1 MTTLNF
7 ILALLDSITSETTL
21 KILTRTSV
29 KLLKKD
35 SSGNANQLGEVYKVA
50 EHVVVVGKSYQEAVN
65 EQRTVESK
73 EADFVAEGRVWG
85 VNSGIFVMRGEEQY
99 LNTILVS
106 SKTIRYENEDGEVA
120 TDSVYRFMSKSKP
133 SSRQGVDELVKVRTF
148 KLSSILEAEVV

>member
-1 MTTLNF
+1 MTQSSILTLLN
-7 ILALLDSITSETTL
+7 SITSETTL
-21 KILTRTSV
+21 KIQTRTAV

-35 SSGNANQLGEVYKVA
+35 KEGKANNLGEVYKVA

-73 EADFVAEGRVWG
+73 EADFVAESRVWG
-85 VNSGIFVMRGEEQY
+85 INSGIFVLRGEEQY

-106 SKTIRYENEDGEVA
+106 SKTINYENEDGEVSA
-120 TDSVYRFMSKSKP
+120 ESVYKFMSKSNS

-148 KLSSILEAEVV
+148 KLSSIIEVEVV